1 MDIASITGK
10 YIEDLNN
17 VKRYS
22 YNTIKSY
29 RTDLEEFR
37 AYCADHSKQ
46 ELNNISE
53 KFIKSFLMTLS
64 EKGTGKKSICRKLA
78 SIRGLFKY
86 AIQQELIQV
95 NPTSLISN
103 PKSAKKL
110 PEIASESSILNI
122 YQLVEE
128 ENDEYD
134 GKLIKTIIELLYG
147 CALRIDEL
155 CKLNNIDLDLTERVL
170 RVKGKG
176 SKIRIVPV
184 GGKSVSIINDYLTIK
199 ISNGGKE
206 ALLITKKGNR
216 IYARYVHRIV
226 NRYLS
231 KVTDLKKKSPHIL
244 RHSAATH
251 MLDNGADLRA
261 VKEIL
266 GHENLSTTQI
276 YTHVSVERLKSA
288 YKKAHPKS

>member
-1 MDIASITGK
+1 MDISSITEK
-10 YIEDLNN
+10 YIEDLKN

-29 RTDLEEFR
+29 RTDLEEFGE
-37 AYCADHSKQ
+37 YCIDHSKL
-46 ELNNISE
+46 ELKNISE

-64 EKGTGKKSICRKLA
+64 EKGTGKNSICRKLA

-86 AIQQELIQV
+86 AVQQELLQV
-95 NPTSLISN
+95 NPTSLVTN

-110 PEIASESSILNI
+110 PEITSESSILTI

-128 ENDEYD
+128 EKDEYEAR
-134 GKLIKTIIELLYG
+134 LIKTIIELLYG
-147 CALRIDEL
+147 CALRVDEL
-155 CKLNNIDLDLTERVL
+155 CKLNNLDLDLTERVL

-184 GGKSVSIINDYLTIK
+184 GGKSVSVIKEYLSVK
-199 ISNGGKE
+199 KSNGGKE

-216 IYARYVHRIV
+216 IYSRYVHRIV

-276 YTHVSVERLKSA
+276 YTHVSIERLKSA

>member
-1 MDIASITGK
+1 MDITSIAEK

-17 VKRYS
+17 IKRYS
-22 YNTIKSY
+22 FNTIKSY
-29 RTDLEEFR
+29 RTDLEEFE
-37 AYCADHSKQ
+37 AYCFDHSKLKL
-46 ELNNISE
+46 ENVSE

-64 EKGTGKKSICRKLA
+64 EKGTGKKSISRKLA

-86 AIQQELIQV
+86 AFQQELIQV
-95 NPTSLISN
+95 NPASLIPN
-103 PKSAKKL
+103 PKSARKL
-110 PEIASESSILNI
+110 PEITSEKSILNI

-128 ENDEYD
+128 EKDDYEA
-134 GKLIKTIIELLYG
+134 KLIKTIIELLYG
-147 CALRIDEL
+147 CALRVDEL
-155 CKLNNIDLDLTERVL
+155 CKLNNIDLNISERTL
-170 RVKGKG
+170 RIKGKG
-176 SKIRIVPV
+176 SKTRIVPV
-184 GGKSVSIINDYLTIK
+184 GEKSISIINDYLSIK
-199 ISNGGKE
+199 KSNGGKE
-206 ALLITKKGNR
+206 ALLINKNGDR
-216 IYARYVHRIV
+216 IYPRYVHRIV
-226 NRYLS
+226 NKYLS
-231 KVTDLKKKSPHIL
+231 KVTDIKKKSPHIL

>member
-147 CALRIDEL
+147 CALRVDEL

>member
-1 MDIASITGK
+1 MDITSITEK

-17 VKRYS
+17 IKRYS

-29 RTDLEEFR
+29 RTDLEEFGD
-37 AYCADHSKQ
+37 YCIGHSK
-46 ELNNISE
+46 LNLENISE
-53 KFIKSFLMTLS
+53 KFIKTFLMTLN
-64 EKGTGKKSICRKLA
+64 EKGTGKKSISRKLA

-86 AIQQELIQV
+86 AYQQELLKV
-95 NPTSLISN
+95 NPASLISN
-103 PKSAKKL
+103 PKSARKL
-110 PEIASESSILNI
+110 PEITSENSILNI
-122 YQLVEE
+122 YKLVEE
-128 ENDEYD
+128 EKDEYEA
-134 GKLIKTIIELLYG
+134 KLIKAMIELLYG
-147 CALRIDEL
+147 CALRVDEL
-155 CKLNNIDLDLTERVL
+155 CKLNNIDLDLAERVL

-176 SKIRIVPV
+176 SKIRIVPI
-184 GGKSVSIINDYLTIK
+184 GGKSVSIINDYLSIK
-199 ISNGGKE
+199 KPNGGKG
-206 ALLITKKGNR
+206 ALLITKKGYR
-216 IYARYVHRIV
+216 IYSRYVYRIV